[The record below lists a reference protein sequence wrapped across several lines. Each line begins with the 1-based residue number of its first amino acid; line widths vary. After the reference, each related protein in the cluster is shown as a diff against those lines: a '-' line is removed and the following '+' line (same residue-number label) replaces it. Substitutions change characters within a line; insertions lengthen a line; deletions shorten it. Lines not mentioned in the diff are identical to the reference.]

1 MATTP
6 TVQAATAT
14 AQLGQHM
21 AITAMEQAAL
31 VLLVLAQHTAAT
43 HIAINV

>member
-6 TVQAATAT
+6 TVQTAMAT
-14 AQLGQHM
+14 AQLGPHM

-31 VLLVLAQHTAAT
+31 ALLVLAQHTAAT
-43 HIAINV
+43 PIAINV

>member
-6 TVQAATAT
+6 TVQTATAT
-14 AQLGQHM
+14 VRLGQHM

-31 VLLVLAQHTAAT
+31 VLLVLAQHTAVT

>member
-21 AITAMEQAAL
+21 ATTAMGPVTL
-31 VLLVLAQHTAAT
+31 VQVVLAQHTAAI

>member
-1 MATTP
+1 
-6 TVQAATAT
+6 
-14 AQLGQHM
+14 M

-31 VLLVLAQHTAAT
+31 VLLALVQHTALT

>member
-6 TVQAATAT
+6 TVQTAMAT
-14 AQLGQHM
+14 AQLGPHM